1 MNLEEWDHAVGFNL
15 KMVREHTDAC
25 SYFINRLTAR
35 PDFET
40 LALDDLRRLKKELA
54 SALETVMKAEV
65 SYHAKPKTGIG
76 A

>member
-15 KMVREHTDAC
+15 KMIRESASSC
-25 SYFINRLTAR
+25 LFYSNRLMAR

-40 LALDDLRRLKKELA
+40 LALDDLRRLKRELA
-54 SALETVMKAEV
+54 SALETVMKAEAT
-65 SYHAKPKTGIG
+65 YHAKPKTGIG